1 MHLNEALSNL
11 KSFTVIL
18 LLSNINIIF
27 YQAKTHLQEAAITCI
42 VSQLST
48 ADHQNL
54 IQAFKK
60 FDKNGN
66 GTISKQELL
75 DGYKELYGDRLDI
88 EAEVEDIWNKI
99 DMDGSGTID
108 YTEWAV
114 GTINKANIITK

>member
-1 MHLNEALSNL
+1 M
-11 KSFTVIL
+11 
-18 LLSNINIIF
+18 
-27 YQAKTHLQEAAITCI
+27 
-42 VSQLST
+42 
-48 ADHQNL
+48 

-114 GTINKANIITK
+114 GTINKADIITK

>member
-1 MHLNEALSNL
+1 M
-11 KSFTVIL
+11 
-18 LLSNINIIF
+18 
-27 YQAKTHLQEAAITCI
+27 
-42 VSQLST
+42 
-48 ADHQNL
+48 

-75 DGYKELYGDRLDI
+75 NGYKELYGDRLDI

>member
-1 MHLNEALSNL
+1 
-11 KSFTVIL
+11 
-18 LLSNINIIF
+18 
-27 YQAKTHLQEAAITCI
+27 
-42 VSQLST
+42 
-48 ADHQNL
+48 L

-75 DGYKELYGDRLDI
+75 NGYKELYGDRLDI